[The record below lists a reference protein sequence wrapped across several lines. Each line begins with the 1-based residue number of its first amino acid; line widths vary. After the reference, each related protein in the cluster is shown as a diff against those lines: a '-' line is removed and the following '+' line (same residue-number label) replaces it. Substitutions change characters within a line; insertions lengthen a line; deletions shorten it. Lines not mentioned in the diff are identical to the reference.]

1 MVISVVWYNR
11 NINVSCTVVINSTS
25 DIMNVHFQFT
35 SQEQL
40 PQVKCPYPYEAP
52 DQCAAGAG
60 ALIGNA
66 VIITGLLVLM
76 VLLL

>member
-1 MVISVVWYNR
+1 MY
-11 NINVSCTVVINSTS
+11 
-25 DIMNVHFQFT
+25 FQDFLFT
-35 SQEQL
+35 RQEQL
-40 PQVKCPYPYEAP
+40 PQVKCPYVAP

>member
-1 MVISVVWYNR
+1 MH
-11 NINVSCTVVINSTS
+11 
-25 DIMNVHFQFT
+25 VHFQDFMFT
-35 SQEQL
+35 RQEQL
-40 PQVKCPYPYEAP
+40 PQVKCPYVAP

-66 VIITGLLVLM
+66 VIIAGLLVLT